1 MTKRRWADSSQTDI
15 KGGCG
20 EFGSRSHHTLLQGIV
35 KKIGNSLKSQLSGIR
50 SFLANRV
57 LYRKHLQPGNRRS
70 AVWRFAKLFFAPGVP
85 RGLLMQL
92 WGAALNGRT
101 STKDRICRYRC
112 RMFPCAIHTTNSHSQ
127 TTALAVLEQ
136 GWPTASA
143 EFLISTTSQLPT
155 WSMFIAASTLKMH
168 QKYTTSRIE
177 LAKYSCH

>member
-1 MTKRRWADSSQTDI
+1 MRRFLPNTTDGFSKSARQRNQLITLTHAVKPFSALERACGLPMQASS
-15 KGGCG
+15 
-20 EFGSRSHHTLLQGIV
+20 
-35 KKIGNSLKSQLSGIR
+35 
-50 SFLANRV
+50 
-57 LYRKHLQPGNRRS
+57 
-70 AVWRFAKLFFAPGVP
+70 
-85 RGLLMQL
+85 
-92 WGAALNGRT
+92 AALNGRT

-127 TTALAVLEQ
+127 STALAVLEQ

-168 QKYTTSRIE
+168 RKYTTSRIE